1 MKDKRKLILDYQ
13 LKQLRVPSILRDY
26 KQFSEQCS
34 SEDTDYEEYLFRLT
48 EREVLDRDT
57 RLREKFIKSAKYPSI
72 KSLETFDFK
81 EVPSL
86 NQPLVTELSRS
97 EFIDKRENVII
108 VGNSGTGKTHIATAI
123 GINACNN
130 KKNVRFYTAATLAF
144 ELMEARD
151 DRSLQRFL
159 KRISKYKLLIIDEM
173 GYVPLSKVAAEL
185 LFEIFSRRYEQGSI
199 LITSNLPFDEW
210 TQIFGD
216 ERLTGA
222 LLDRLTHHVHILE
235 MNGES
240 YRLKHSKKN
249 KQKKS

>member
-108 VGNSGTGKTHIATAI
+108 VGNSGTGK
-123 GINACNN
+123 
-130 KKNVRFYTAATLAF
+130 
-144 ELMEARD
+144 
-151 DRSLQRFL
+151 
-159 KRISKYKLLIIDEM
+159 LI
-173 GYVPLSKVAAEL
+173 
-185 LFEIFSRRYEQGSI
+185 
-199 LITSNLPFDEW
+199 
-210 TQIFGD
+210 
-216 ERLTGA
+216 
-222 LLDRLTHHVHILE
+222 
-235 MNGES
+235 
-240 YRLKHSKKN
+240 
-249 KQKKS
+249 